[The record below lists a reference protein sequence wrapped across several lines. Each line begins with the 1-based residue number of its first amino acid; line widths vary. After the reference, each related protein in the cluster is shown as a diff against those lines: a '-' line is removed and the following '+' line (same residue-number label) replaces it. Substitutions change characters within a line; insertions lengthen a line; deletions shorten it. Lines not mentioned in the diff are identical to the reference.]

1 MKRLNKYLKEIERQI
16 PNAHEKD
23 EKVSAQSVGWQLD
36 HTLRVIIGI
45 SKELAKEKEAD
56 YKSKRNVAKSYIFLT
71 KTIPR
76 GKGRAPERVVSKDN
90 DFTTEK
96 LSSLLDLARE
106 SLAQLKAVPKD
117 NFFTHP
123 LFGDLKKKKAI
134 KFIGIHT
141 KHHLKIVRDILT

>member
-1 MKRLNKYLKEIERQI
+1 MKQLTEYLKEIERSI
-16 PNAHEKD
+16 PNAHEMN

-45 SKELAKEKEAD
+45 SRELAKEKEGV
-56 YKSKRNVAKSYIFLT
+56 YKSKRNVAKSIIFLT

-76 GKGRAPERVVSKDN
+76 GRGRAPERVVSKDN

-96 LSSLLDLARE
+96 LSSLVDLARE
-106 SLAQLKAVPKD
+106 SLSELKMVPKD
-117 NFFTHP
+117 NYFTHP
-123 LFGDLKKKKAI
+123 LFGNLKKKKAI

-141 KHHLKIVRDILT
+141 KHHLKIVRDILK